1 MKEERI
7 RYIDILRGL
16 ATIGVIV
23 IHVSANNWYGYI
35 GSKDWI
41 IFTIYEG
48 MCKVAVPLFFMISG
62 CLFLSDERNMT
73 LKYLYK
79 SHILKM
85 IIFLIFWSAVYKFAN
100 NIQIIKSG
108 QAMLSAFTEILA
120 GNTQI
125 HLWYIYSIIGL
136 YLITPV
142 LKIYAN
148 NSSKTQLLYGII
160 CCFCIGPM
168 TEFLQQFSCFSYLT
182 NNLIRIKGGME
193 FGYIGYYLLG
203 YYIKKYEIV
212 RKNRICIYFM
222 GFLCSIVTIGLVI
235 GDCMNSQSI
244 MERFW
249 SYTMPCIAIASA
261 AVFIFIKYKNIRVKY
276 LANVLEA
283 IAKRSLGI
291 YGCHFLFVM
300 VFWKVGITTF
310 SFPGIISVPIISAI
324 VLLLSYY
331 FSVLINK
338 IPFLGKYIA

>member
-1 MKEERI
+1 MTEERI

-35 GSKDWI
+35 GSTNWI

-48 MCKVAVPLFFMISG
+48 MCKIAVPLFFMISG
-62 CLFLSDERNMT
+62 CLFLADERNMT

-85 IIFLIFWSAVYKFAN
+85 IIFLIFWSVVYKFAN
-100 NIQIIKSG
+100 NIQMIKSG
-108 QAMLSAFTEILA
+108 QVMLSGLKEILE
-120 GNTQI
+120 GNTQV

-136 YLITPV
+136 YIITPV

-148 NSSKTQLLYGII
+148 NATKTQLLYGII
-160 CCFCIGPM
+160 CCFCFGPVI
-168 TEFLQQFSCFSYLT
+168 ELLQQFSCFSYLT
-182 NNLIRIKGGME
+182 NNLHRIKGGME
-193 FGYIGYYLLG
+193 FGYIGYFLLG
-203 YYIKKYEIV
+203 YSIKKYEIE
-212 RKNRICIYFM
+212 RKNRICIYLM
-222 GFLCSIVTIGLVI
+222 GVLCCIGTICLVI
-235 GDCMNSQSI
+235 GDCMHSQSI
-244 MERFW
+244 TERFW
-249 SYTMPCIAIASA
+249 SYTMPCIATA
-261 AVFIFIKYKNIRVKY
+261 AAAFFIFIKHKEIRGKH
-276 LANVLEA
+276 LTNVLEA

-300 VFWKVGITTF
+300 VFWKIGITTF
-310 SFPGIISVPIISAI
+310 SFPGIISVPAISVI
-324 VLLLSYY
+324 VLLLSYC